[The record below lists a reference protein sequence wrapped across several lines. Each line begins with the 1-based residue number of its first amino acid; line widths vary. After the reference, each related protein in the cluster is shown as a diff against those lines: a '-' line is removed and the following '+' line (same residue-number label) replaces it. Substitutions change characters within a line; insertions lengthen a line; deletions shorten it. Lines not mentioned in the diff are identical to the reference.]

1 MVYTIAM
8 PYINVADNLLFYIGL
23 YNQIVGGYINYL
35 LYIMIFEIVY
45 LSNCGFIILNY
56 VRMQTVVFVM
66 FLICNLQQLPEK
78 SLR

>member
-1 MVYTIAM
+1 M

-23 YNQIVGGYINYL
+23 YNQIVGGCINYL

-56 VRMQTVVFVM
+56 VRLQTVVFVL
-66 FLICNLQQLPEK
+66 FLICSLQQLPEK
-78 SLR
+78 SLH